1 MTDRF
6 DPLTFGKRLRHRRRA
21 AGLTLRQLGDR
32 VGHQAP
38 YLSMLEGGLR
48 EPRLSLVDAL
58 ADALATTAAD
68 LLRSEAPDHR
78 SRLEIGLERAQQD
91 PVYGDLGLPHLKA
104 TATLPDAAIEH
115 LLALYG
121 ELKRARAPVNPG
133 VEEARRANASLR
145 AEMRGRDNY
154 FEEIERAA
162 AEALGA
168 VHHPGSGAVPE
179 STLLDLAGH
188 FGFTIRRVQD
198 VPPSTRSITDLENR
212 RIYIGQRD
220 ALRTREARSVVV
232 QTLGHFALGHAEPT
246 HFADFLRQRVEANYF
261 AGAVLVPEP
270 GAVAT
275 MLSAK
280 RARDLSVED
289 LKELF
294 YVSYE
299 MAAHRFTNLATRHL
313 EIPVHF
319 VRSDPDG
326 LIWKAYENNAVP
338 FPVAAD
344 GGIEGERL
352 CREWG
357 TRRAS
362 AASTGT
368 PSTISTPTRRR
379 GPSGAAPT
387 WRPIAIP
394 LMPSPSASASRRPAT
409 SGAGTPT
416 ATASRAVPVAIAA
429 ALPAPI
435 SPRAGMGWPTRRRQR
450 TVTCR
455 LRCPVGRSPVWTWLR
470 CTNSW
475 TGTPPDRTSFHRTYV
490 RCTVARPWQR

>member
-1 MTDRF
+1 
-6 DPLTFGKRLRHRRRA
+6 
-21 AGLTLRQLGDR
+21 
-32 VGHQAP
+32 
-38 YLSMLEGGLR
+38 
-48 EPRLSLVDAL
+48 
-58 ADALATTAAD
+58 
-68 LLRSEAPDHR
+68 
-78 SRLEIGLERAQQD
+78 
-91 PVYGDLGLPHLKA
+91 
-104 TATLPDAAIEH
+104 
-115 LLALYG
+115 
-121 ELKRARAPVNPG
+121 
-133 VEEARRANASLR
+133 
-145 AEMRGRDNY
+145 MRGRDNY

-179 STLLDLAGH
+179 STLLDLARH

-198 VPPSTRSITDLENR
+198 VPPSTRSVTDLEIR

-261 AGAVLVPEP
+261 AGAVLIPEP

-338 FPVAAD
+338 FPVAED

-357 TRRAS
+357 TRRAFGS
-362 AASTGT
+362 
-368 PSTISTPTRRR
+368 IDRY
-379 GPSGAAPT
+379 
-387 WRPIAIP
+387 AIHYQYTDT
-394 LMPSPSASASRRPAT
+394 A
-409 SGAGTPT
+409 AGTFWCGTHLEADRDPSHAIT
-416 ATASRAVPVAIAA
+416 VGVGFEEARHFRGRDTDRHSVSRCPGGDCCRAPHADL
-429 ALPAPI
+429 ALRWDGMAYPAPAAH
-435 SPRAGMGWPTRRRQR
+435 SHVPAAMPG
-450 TVTCR
+450 
-455 LRCPVGRSPVWTWLR
+455 
-470 CTNSW
+470 
-475 TGTPPDRTSFHRTYV
+475 GTFPGVDLVEVYEFLDRHAT
-490 RCTVARPWQR
+490 